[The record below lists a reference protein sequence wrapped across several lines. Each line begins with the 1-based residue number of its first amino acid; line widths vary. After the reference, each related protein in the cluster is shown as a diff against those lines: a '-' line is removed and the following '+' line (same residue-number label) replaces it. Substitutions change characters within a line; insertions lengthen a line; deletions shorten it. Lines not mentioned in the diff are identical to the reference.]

1 MDGTSLFFFLDSQS
15 NKLRSQKRE
24 AFCDYAEKND
34 QISQSK
40 LLVGQ
45 LSFYQ
50 ILSRMLAHMISDHL
64 AHITIIK
71 LLQMI
76 MMQILITLQLIL
88 ILWQISFFNL

>member
-1 MDGTSLFFFLDSQS
+1 MDGTSIFFSPDSQW

-24 AFCDYAEKND
+24 AFRDYAEKND
-34 QISQSK
+34 QINQSK
-40 LLVGQ
+40 LLVGK

-50 ILSRMLAHMISDHL
+50 NLSRMLAHMISDHL

-76 MMQILITLQLIL
+76 KMQILITLQVIL
-88 ILWQISFFNL
+88 ILWQISSFIL